1 MSTKYGS
8 VDSLKISDRCGCT
21 PNARQIRDTDDCER
35 PISFAIDRVDHCDF
49 LSRPPANPWK
59 PCVSDWASKGTS

>member
-49 LSRPPANPWK
+49 LPAAGK
-59 PCVSDWASKGTS
+59 PVEALRKRLGLERNS